1 MNKISFEC
9 RKCGNQFEE
18 PEEVMHKFTSGIPSI
33 VFFICPLCKSRAIV
47 RMWCAYC
54 DYYRT
59 RKLQCEQGNTTIV
72 PFNVRCEQWKIRS
85 LDKPEVE

>member
-1 MNKISFEC
+1 MVKYEC

-18 PEEVMHKFTSGIPSI
+18 PEEVTHTFSSGNVTS
-33 VFFICPLCKSRAIV
+33 FFICPLCKSRAIV

-54 DYYRT
+54 DYYRN

-85 LDKPEVE
+85 LNKPKVK